1 MSKLKFLICLFPL
14 LAGCYK
20 ATFVNAGGGG
30 SPGKTETIWVNTL
43 LWGLVSLNTVDVK
56 AVCGDAGAFKLQ
68 TNTNLWSMLL
78 SGVTA
83 GIYSPVMAHVTCKS

>member
-1 MSKLKFLICLFPL
+1 
-14 LAGCYK
+14 
-20 ATFVNAGGGG
+20 VNVSGG
-30 SPGKTETIWVNTL
+30 SPGRTETVWVNTL

-56 AVCGDAGAFKLQ
+56 AICGDNGAFTLR

-78 SGVTA
+78 NGVTA